1 MRYDGR
7 GVVMMQ
13 SRGEGDEIRASTFQ
27 YHPAHLVYR
36 VGSEWHGGDLYS
48 VHRRMVQAAPEDVR
62 PGLRVLWRGE
72 ARQSEDV
79 ALVAVRW
86 IERCGDA
93 LGFRAPR
100 ATERARATGR
110 GDYLVALGLPE
121 RGLYDLVGD
130 HFDPDA
136 LLVRILGPIRAWA
149 RGEAAAAPDPLEPRE
164 LMRIYARVRNEV
176 VRSGCQAAAGPFPD
190 DLRGPLMGA
199 PPPHAA
205 RGGRA
210 DQ

>member
-1 MRYDGR
+1 M
-7 GVVMMQ
+7 
-13 SRGEGDEIRASTFQ
+13 
-27 YHPAHLVYR
+27 YR
-36 VGSEWHGGDLYS
+36 VGSDWHGGDLHS
-48 VHRRMVQAAPEDVR
+48 VYRRMVQAAPEDAR
-62 PGLRVLWRGE
+62 PGLEVLWRGE
-72 ARQSEDV
+72 ARQREDV

-86 IERCGDA
+86 IERCGEA
-93 LGFRAPR
+93 MGFRVPR

-110 GDYLVALGLPE
+110 GEYLMALGMPE

-136 LLVRILGPIRAWA
+136 LLVRLRGPIRAWA
-149 RGEAAAAPDPLEPRE
+149 RGEAAAVPGLLEPSE
-164 LMRIYARVRNEV
+164 LARVYGRVRREV
-176 VRSGCQAAAGPFPD
+176 IRSGCRAEAWPFPD
-190 DLRGPLMGA
+190 DLRGPLLGA

>member
-1 MRYDGR
+1 M
-7 GVVMMQ
+7 
-13 SRGEGDEIRASTFQ
+13 
-27 YHPAHLVYR
+27 YR
-36 VGSEWHGGDLYS
+36 VGSDWHGGDLHS
-48 VHRRMVQAAPEDVR
+48 VYRRMVQAAPEDAR
-62 PGLRVLWRGE
+62 PGLGVLWRDE

-86 IERCGDA
+86 IERCGEA
-93 LGFRAPR
+93 LGFRVPR

-136 LLVRILGPIRAWA
+136 LLVRIRGPIRAWA
-149 RGEAAAAPDPLEPRE
+149 RGEAAVAPDPLEPRD

-176 VRSGCQAAAGPFPD
+176 IRSGCRAEAGPFPD

-205 RGGRA
+205 RCGRA
-210 DQ
+210 GQ